1 MTETTRMRAPALLW
15 GLALALAV
23 GIAAPASAKTFRYS
37 TQGDFL
43 GFDPH
48 INNDG
53 PTNAMKNNIFEG
65 LLYRAPDLSIHPA
78 LATAWRQVDRL
89 TWRFD
94 LRRGVTFHDGT
105 PFTADDV
112 IFSFERVTREALAMT
127 FSVGSVK
134 EIRRID
140 DHAID
145 IVTKAPDPILLQ
157 SLTSF
162 YVMSRKWSEANGATH
177 AVVGAATTSPAGKA
191 ANGTGPFRVVER
203 VPDTRTVVEPYPGW
217 WGKATHN
224 LTRAVFTPI
233 RNSATR
239 VAALL
244 SDEIDMMYPV
254 PLQDMER
261 IQQSGSARVLQGPE
275 LRVIFFGLDQ
285 FREEMIDMPGSGKN
299 PLTDIRVRRAIAMAI
314 DAQAIRRVV
323 MRGAS
328 VPIGLLVAPGIEGYD
343 KALDVRPPFDPEG
356 AKKLLAEAGWPNGF
370 PITLDCPNDRYINDE
385 AICVS
390 MVPMLKRVGIDLKL
404 NLQAR
409 SLHFDKIGQK
419 GGRNTSFYMLGWTPA
434 TFDALNAI
442 SILFTLGPLPSAGVG
457 NNGRYMSPRVE
468 ELAVQANVEMDPVK
482 RRAML
487 HEMLKILR
495 DDVALIPLHQQA
507 LAWAVRSSVA
517 EIAQRPTDDVDL
529 RTVVMK

>member
-299 PLTDIRVRRAIAMAI
+299 PLKDIRVRRAIAMAI